1 LTLIFF
7 ISLITFYFI
16 AFIHVVRWCN
26 FRAKP
31 KRETRGVSRSKCAD
45 LITACVPVSSAL
57 SIIISETVDATDYYD
72 GFGTGEVVIGIRAY
86 QWGWEYFYTK
96 NIDLNYNIKPLRLPF
111 VGNSIRSSNINLHRL
126 DASTIR
132 MFYQK
137 KGKTGQLNT
146 PDYVILSHNDGAST
160 LNFINYLSVC
170 NTIANDPTTFRKIG
184 KFSKIS
190 SNNISNGITDN
201 KFLIEKI
208 NNLYTSEN
216 YVNQDTY
223 QYGSTRQH
231 NFSSLNSFLPD
242 FTSFVNNSSFKTF
255 IDYSI
260 NSQANKTINSV
271 HANLFTKSLNA
282 FNKELVLLARIN

>member
-1 LTLIFF
+1 MSIVTLTYIVLTLI
-7 ISLITFYFI
+7 LY
-16 AFIHVVRWCN
+16 
-26 FRAKP
+26 
-31 KRETRGVSRSKCAD
+31 KC
-45 LITACVPVSSAL
+45 
-57 SIIISETVDATDYYD
+57 
-72 GFGTGEVVIGIRAY
+72 F
-86 QWGWEYFYTK
+86 TK
-96 NIDLNYNIKPLRLPF
+96 
-111 VGNSIRSSNINLHRL
+111 
-126 DASTIR
+126 
-132 MFYQK
+132 K
-137 KGKTGQLNT
+137 KQNRQLNT
-146 PDYVILSHNDGAST
+146 PAYVILSSNNEAST
-160 LNFINYLSVC
+160 LNFISYLFVGNS
-170 NTIANDPTTFRKIG
+170 IANDPTTFRKIG

-242 FTSFVNNSSFKTF
+242 FTSLVNNSSFKTF

-260 NSQANKTINSV
+260 NSKANKTINSV